1 MNANLNIRVL
11 IVDDE
16 ALARQRIRQLIAD
29 EAGFDVIGEAGN
41 GVEAVTLI
49 ESLGPDLVFLDIQMP
64 LLDGF
69 GVIDAI
75 GADNMPA
82 TLFVTAYD
90 AHAVKAFEVHA
101 IDYLLKPFDRDR
113 FRRALAW
120 ARERTHPVAKDEGA
134 CKPLLSEIDTGQPR
148 PDRFLVKSGDR
159 WLMVKCADIQWID
172 AEGNYVRLHVDGA
185 CHMLR
190 HTMAEVL
197 SRLDGAQFKR
207 IHRSTIVNLD
217 YVRDLQ
223 PWTGG
228 DLTVFLRDGTR
239 LTLSRTYRDQFDQW
253 R

>member
-1 MNANLNIRVL
+1 MTLRAL

-16 ALARQRIRQLIAD
+16 ALARQRIRQLLAD
-29 EAGFDVIGEAGN
+29 EADFEIIGEAGN
-41 GVEAVTLI
+41 GMEAVTLI
-49 ESLGPDLVFLDIQMP
+49 ESLRPDLVFLDIQMP

-69 GVIDAI
+69 GVIEAI
-75 GADNMPA
+75 GAEQMPA
-82 TLFVTAYD
+82 TLFCTAYD

-101 IDYLLKPFDRDR
+101 VDYLLKPFDRDR
-113 FRRALAW
+113 FKRALAW
-120 ARERTHPVAKDEGA
+120 VRERSAKPRNEPDGFKA
-134 CKPLLSEIDTGQPR
+134 LLSELESGQAR
-148 PDRFLVKSGDR
+148 PDRFLVKTGER

-185 CHMLR
+185 THMLR

-197 SRLDGAQFKR
+197 ARLDPAQFKR

-217 YVRDLQ
+217 FVRDLQ

-228 DLTVFLRDGTR
+228 DMTVFLRDGTR
-239 LTLSRTYRDQFDQW
+239 LTLSRTYREQFDQW